1 MENLIKYLILWML
14 IITPL
19 TSCERLI
26 HTRDELIINI
36 DNRLDKEFLVVFDT
50 NIETKQ
56 VIVKNKEKTTLDF
69 VNEQMVEVDFMG
81 LSELNDEQM
90 VILLETGL
98 YNISDTTYFK
108 WTEIRENEYEKE
120 IYYEHLSTTH
130 KENSHLNYTS
140 YRNLTIDSTLLPIFK
155 KDYNMLEQFSEYYK
169 KEE

>member
-26 HTRDELIINI
+26 HTLDELIINI

-69 VNEQMVEVDFMG
+69 VNEQMVDVDFMG

-98 YNISDTTYFK
+98 LVCGLMNI
-108 WTEIRENEYEKE
+108 I
-120 IYYEHLSTTH
+120 
-130 KENSHLNYTS
+130 
-140 YRNLTIDSTLLPIFK
+140 
-155 KDYNMLEQFSEYYK
+155 
-169 KEE
+169 

>member
-69 VNEQMVEVDFMG
+69 VNEQMVDVDFMG

-108 WTEIRENEYEKE
+108 WTFI
-120 IYYEHLSTTH
+120 
-130 KENSHLNYTS
+130 
-140 YRNLTIDSTLLPIFK
+140 
-155 KDYNMLEQFSEYYK
+155 
-169 KEE
+169 

>member
-56 VIVKNKEKTTLDF
+56 VIVKNKEK
-69 VNEQMVEVDFMG
+69 
-81 LSELNDEQM
+81 
-90 VILLETGL
+90 
-98 YNISDTTYFK
+98 
-108 WTEIRENEYEKE
+108 
-120 IYYEHLSTTH
+120 
-130 KENSHLNYTS
+130 
-140 YRNLTIDSTLLPIFK
+140 
-155 KDYNMLEQFSEYYK
+155 
-169 KEE
+169 